1 MEEGP
6 RRRPD
11 ETRGGPLSDEGS
23 AEETRRVPLGGEGA
37 REGADAGREGE
48 PTRQLSPEEAAAER
62 RSAPR
67 RVSRTSEGPGDYRSG
82 GDARAEEAET
92 RVIRP
97 EGGAGATR
105 RTRDDATPYPRGYL
119 EANEQRHS
127 RLREVYGGID
137 WLASFIG
144 CIIAIVSTVVLGLI
158 AGLILGPLGL
168 SLNLD
173 PSQLDTAA
181 IVGLVTVGLI
191 LFLAYLF
198 GGYVAGR
205 LARFDGGRNGA
216 ITVVWGLLLTGLLA
230 GASVLLGTQIFG
242 DLQQTVQ
249 NSVTPLV
256 GDLTQAGLIGLA
268 VLAGALLLELLGGFI
283 GGRMGSRYHT
293 KIDRTT

>member
-6 RRRPD
+6 RRRSD

-37 REGADAGREGE
+37 NAGRENE
-48 PTRQLSPEEAAAER
+48 ATRPLSPEEAAAER
-62 RSAPR
+62 QSAPR
-67 RVSRTSEGPGDYRSG
+67 RVSRGDYRSG
-82 GDARAEEAET
+82 DARSEEAET

-97 EGGAGATR
+97 EGGSSG
-105 RTRDDATPYPRGYL
+105 RTRDDAAPYGRGYL
-119 EANEQRHS
+119 EANEQRQS
-127 RLREVYGGID
+127 RLREVFGGID

-144 CIIAIVSTVVLGLI
+144 CIIAIVSTAVLGLI
-158 AGLILGPLGL
+158 AGLILGPLGF
-168 SLNLD
+168 SLNLNVT
-173 PSQLDTAA
+173 QLDTAA
-181 IVGLVTVGLI
+181 IVGLVAVGLV

-216 ITVVWGLLLTGLLA
+216 VTVVWGLLLTGLLA
-230 GASVLLGTQIFG
+230 VASFVLGTQIFG

-268 VLAGALLLELLGGFI
+268 VLAGALLLELLAGFI

>member
-1 MEEGP
+1 
-6 RRRPD
+6 
-11 ETRGGPLSDEGS
+11 LSDEGS

-37 REGADAGREGE
+37 NAGRENE
-48 PTRQLSPEEAAAER
+48 ATRPLSPEEAAAER
-62 RSAPR
+62 QSAPR
-67 RVSRTSEGPGDYRSG
+67 RVSRGDYRSG
-82 GDARAEEAET
+82 DARSEEAET

-97 EGGAGATR
+97 EGGSSG
-105 RTRDDATPYPRGYL
+105 RTRDDAAPYGRGYL
-119 EANEQRHS
+119 EANEQRQS

-144 CIIAIVSTVVLGLI
+144 CIIAIVSTAVLGLI
-158 AGLILGPLGL
+158 AGLILGPLGF
-168 SLNLD
+168 SLNLNVT
-173 PSQLDTAA
+173 QLDTAA
-181 IVGLVTVGLI
+181 IVGLVAVGLV

-216 ITVVWGLLLTGLLA
+216 VTVVWGLLLTGLLA
-230 GASVLLGTQIFG
+230 VASFVLGTQIFG

-268 VLAGALLLELLGGFI
+268 VLAGALLLELLAGFI